1 MYHFT
6 CQWCGSSFSAERKN
20 AKYCCLDCYTLARG
34 GLPGRVSL
42 IHRCET
48 CGKSF
53 STHQENPRF
62 CSHDCYAKSL
72 IKPKQ
77 LKLKLPMPSVMRE
90 CLVCGQTFKPDDS
103 AHKFCSVACSRKAQ
117 QKTPL
122 RRCDKC
128 GKEYQQRAVRAT
140 KGFCSVQCAG
150 LLPIPPI
157 VQPCAFCGKTFTS
170 RPVDKRRF
178 CSRECA
184 DSSRRGET
192 YGKKRTRHFS
202 PRRKQLIRERD
213 GFKCVLCGSDDR
225 LQVDHII
232 PVRLGGTNDV
242 GNGRTLCH
250 ACHVKKT
257 AEDKA
262 AIRARLTQR

>member
-1 MYHFT
+1 
-6 CQWCGSSFSAERKN
+6 
-20 AKYCCLDCYTLARG
+20 
-34 GLPGRVSL
+34 
-42 IHRCET
+42 
-48 CGKSF
+48 
-53 STHQENPRF
+53 
-62 CSHDCYAKSL
+62 
-72 IKPKQ
+72 
-77 LKLKLPMPSVMRE
+77 
-90 CLVCGQTFKPDDS
+90 
-103 AHKFCSVACSRKAQ
+103 
-117 QKTPL
+117 
-122 RRCDKC
+122 
-128 GKEYQQRAVRAT
+128 
-140 KGFCSVQCAG
+140 
-150 LLPIPPI
+150 LPIPPI